1 MSHTPDRATP
11 NSSQKTLSHEPV
23 DPLSGHPT
31 LVLQAGGN
39 LPAVSDRGQE
49 AAATHQ
55 PPAVPTPNSPLRR
68 VVAIAAGVLVVVFTM
83 RVSCSGHFDF
93 SFGAETTQ
101 TPTSRS
107 VGKP

>member
-11 NSSQKTLSHEPV
+11 NSSQKTLYHEPV
-23 DPLSGHPT
+23 AGHLA

-39 LPAVSDRGQE
+39 LPGVSDRGQE
-49 AAATHQ
+49 GAATHQ
-55 PPAVPTPNSPLRR
+55 PPPVPTPNSPLRR
-68 VVAIAAGVLVVVFTM
+68 VVAIAAGVLVVVITM

-93 SFGAETTQ
+93 SFGAETTPI
-101 TPTSRS
+101 PTSRS